1 VDQSRETDRA
11 PKAPEA
17 VGVREATREN
27 AAAAVARERPGAR
40 TASNPGKLSATSA
53 RRLQA
58 AAGNR
63 AVARLVAQRRAASG
77 PPGGTPGPVGTA
89 AAAAPGARA
98 AQAAPGAPAPVVEG
112 GGEAVVARAGA
123 AGTQLAPAPP
133 APPPGGNGGGS
144 GSGGATV
151 IQRLDDGSGGEG
163 RSGDPQADPKFV
175 RLTQDIRAKGDRM
188 AAHPAASGESAKA
201 QAAARPPADDREAQ
215 GKAANAEKM
224 NAAKP
229 GTFDKAAFVKAVND
243 AIAAQAPKNLDEA
256 DNFGSSGKAGA
267 VKSAVQGHV
276 TEGKKASAGDIE
288 RTTNAPPDTAAA
300 KDKPVTPLTG
310 DKPPGPPAPP
320 DPNLAVP
327 DKLPPSATDLSAGPA
342 QVDQQMA
349 DADVTEDQLAKSN
362 EPEFTGALKDKK
374 EGEAHSAAAPPQ
386 MRASESATLN
396 HAKAGAQA
404 EGTAAMRSLAG
415 DRAHAGQAIDAG
427 KQQEQSG
434 DEGKRKQVNA
444 KLQQVFNTTQT
455 EVQGILTGLDR
466 KVDEAFT
473 QGEKAARDAFTADH
487 KQRMERYK
495 DERYSGWL
503 GKARWVKDK
512 FAGLPAEANQIFEQA
527 KGGYTRRMQGVI
539 ESVADII
546 GNELTR
552 AKARIAQG
560 REQIAAEVSRM
571 PAELQ
576 AVAKDAVEDFNAK
589 FDGLSQSVDAKSDE
603 LVDTLATRYT
613 DAVKAVDEEIAAEKE
628 KNKGLISK
636 VVDAVK
642 GVIDT
647 ILKLKDLLMG
657 VLAKAASAVAAIIKD
672 PIKFLGNLV
681 SALGAGLKAFIA
693 NIGKH
698 LSAGLMGFL
707 LGAMAA
713 SGVLLPSKFDIQ
725 GLIMLVV
732 GVMGLTWAAIRG
744 RIVKRG
750 VPEQAM
756 TQVERVMPIAQKLH
770 TGGVG
775 GVWQDVK
782 GKVGD
787 LKGMLFSKISEYLIP
802 TVLIAGIT
810 WILSLLNPASAFIK
824 ACKMIVDIISF
835 IVTRGAQIATFV
847 NAVLDAVIAIA
858 GGALGSVPGL
868 IEGALA
874 KSVPVLI
881 GALAAILGIGGIA
894 QKIQSFVKALAKPVG
909 KAIDWIVGKIVTF
922 GKKLWAKLKGKLSG
936 KDQTPEQKQKRLDDG
951 MAAAQRAVSKYS
963 GKWVGRAVLKGVLGA
978 IKLRYRMSSLEL
990 TNEGGVWA
998 VEGAVNPRKKWTST
1012 IHVNDNDHEV
1022 STTEPAGK
1030 KKQPWPAEV
1039 KAALVAELSKA
1050 VQTFLAEGPTAG
1062 QIAALDRLRDAALA
1076 AGKAGEPDGPL
1087 WGEFWKFFYRSRGE
1101 RIHAAFKTSCQ
1112 ANAQLAE
1119 AGLVFFTPGIKEPDV
1134 RSPQTGRGK
1143 WWADVTTAGEWSAHF
1158 RDYEGT
1164 FGRSALGLIYR
1175 VKNKKYS
1182 EG

>member
-1 VDQSRETDRA
+1 
-11 PKAPEA
+11 
-17 VGVREATREN
+17 
-27 AAAAVARERPGAR
+27 
-40 TASNPGKLSATSA
+40 
-53 RRLQA
+53 
-58 AAGNR
+58 
-63 AVARLVAQRRAASG
+63 
-77 PPGGTPGPVGTA
+77 
-89 AAAAPGARA
+89 
-98 AQAAPGAPAPVVEG
+98 
-112 GGEAVVARAGA
+112 
-123 AGTQLAPAPP
+123 
-133 APPPGGNGGGS
+133 
-144 GSGGATV
+144 
-151 IQRLDDGSGGEG
+151 
-163 RSGDPQADPKFV
+163 
-175 RLTQDIRAKGDRM
+175 
-188 AAHPAASGESAKA
+188 
-201 QAAARPPADDREAQ
+201 
-215 GKAANAEKM
+215 
-224 NAAKP
+224 
-229 GTFDKAAFVKAVND
+229 
-243 AIAAQAPKNLDEA
+243 
-256 DNFGSSGKAGA
+256 
-267 VKSAVQGHV
+267 
-276 TEGKKASAGDIE
+276 
-288 RTTNAPPDTAAA
+288 
-300 KDKPVTPLTG
+300 
-310 DKPPGPPAPP
+310 
-320 DPNLAVP
+320 
-327 DKLPPSATDLSAGPA
+327 
-342 QVDQQMA
+342 
-349 DADVTEDQLAKSN
+349 
-362 EPEFTGALKDKK
+362 
-374 EGEAHSAAAPPQ
+374 
-386 MRASESATLN
+386 
-396 HAKAGAQA
+396 
-404 EGTAAMRSLAG
+404 MRSLAG

-527 KGGYTRRMQGVI
+527 KGGYTRRMQQVI

-576 AVAKDAVEDFNAK
+576 AVAKDAVEDFTAK

-628 KNKGLISK
+628 KNKGLIAK
-636 VVDAVK
+636 AVDAVK

-725 GLIMLVV
+725 GLIMLVA
-732 GVMGLTWAAIRG
+732 GVMGLTWAALRG

-756 TQVERVMPIAQKLH
+756 TQVERVMPMAQKMH

-835 IVTRGAQIATFV
+835 IVARGAQIAEFV
-847 NAVLDAVIAIA
+847 NAVLDAVIAVA

-868 IEGALA
+868 IESALGR
-874 KSVPVLI
+874 SVPVLI

-909 KAIDWIVGKIVTF
+909 KAIDWIVGKIVAF
-922 GKKLWAKLKGKLSG
+922 GKKLWNKIKSKFGKKDKGP
-936 KDQTPEQKQKRLDDG
+936 DTRNDRQKQRDLDAGLNAAERLVKDGKSEQQVRAALPGIQSRYKMTSLTLSVAPGADDK
-951 MAAAQRAVSKYS
+951 QTYTFS
-963 GKWVGRAVLKGVLGA
+963 G
-978 IKLRYRMSSLEL
+978 E
-990 TNEGGVWA
+990 
-998 VEGAVNPRKKWTST
+998 VNPRGQRV
-1012 IHVNDNDHEV
+1012 IPGGGPNRF
-1022 STTEPAGK
+1022 
-1030 KKQPWPAEV
+1030 
-1039 KAALVAELSKA
+1039 KARK
-1050 VQTFLAEGPTAG
+1050 TG
-1062 QIAALDRLRDAALA
+1062 AASF
-1076 AGKAGEPDGPL
+1076 E
-1087 WGEFWKFFYRSRGE
+1087 GEFANFPASAWGSYDSFGATPHPANTQYSHPNGHCPRPTGSYSVSGSATGGNVNTADWRARMDRE
-1101 RIHAAFKTSCQ
+1101 RAAERAKLQPTLGGQ
-1112 ANAQLAE
+1112 ADRKAMTTVAARYGMSDWRDLYLLSWEEHHIKPVNWGGGNGNAN
-1119 AGLVFFTPGIKEPDV
+1119 
-1134 RSPQTGRGK
+1134 
-1143 WWADVTTAGEWSAHF
+1143 
-1158 RDYEGT
+1158 
-1164 FGRSALGLIYR
+1164 LIYLR
-1175 VKNKKYS
+1175 CTEHDRFTGYWNSMKATIMKDIP
-1182 EG
+1182 